1 MAENLTSALAL
12 SLRNKLNGASDK
24 FIRLEVP
31 AGWPVT
37 AALVQLQEDLAE
49 ELRIGILKPFL
60 TAIDES
66 LFEVTSSE
74 PNTITR
80 WRNQAALRSPAIPTI
95 VLGPARGP
103 KESGLLGISQ
113 VVKSSDVMSVWS
125 TLLQQACSI
134 SISSKALL
142 PLLQSVI
149 GLVGDGIV
157 DAMDADAWFQ
167 GVLADPATFDSAARE
182 TLWKLGL
189 VPDTR
194 VLDKGKTAHRIR
206 KNRDLIEDVLSV
218 GGNAQA
224 EARLVRL
231 QELIDAG
238 IPDALKVREF
248 QTTRDASVLQGL
260 ELDELSELLD
270 ATVPRDPTISSVD
283 FFGLLDRHLELS
295 SPLSS
300 ILQQLAT
307 QWNMTSHLV
316 QNLEIPLS
324 SGQRLVVVVQPLED
338 RHEEHDPIRHLY
350 ARDIQVLSVNFR
362 ADYSE
367 PLTPSVGEDPVF
379 VTPMDLTRNAGT
391 RLGPQRTT
399 DVTALAHE
407 YLECRYALQPFA
419 NWFSDPKTTVA
430 ALLVFPDIYAHVEAF
445 IEAWTNLLFAARSPD
460 GIVGDALHNMALML
474 ESVVSRDSDN
484 NFIACRLGPLHPY
497 ALEPSLKI
505 ADYVRKHLNSHALVD
520 DDIDVQ
526 TECRVGEQANWGL
539 EHAVPAFVNL
549 SISRSDLYLA
559 ANSPDIVF
567 LDHNGQSS
575 IHTMDSAG
583 GIEDTVKSFIGLH
596 RHASHGISMLVV
608 NPPPGRGFARSLRWI
623 SETYVKSRFYIVT
636 EGEYSCDPS
645 DYPDSAVYLGH
656 FADLDDVLEQFRQ
669 NVHTTFVFGLGL
681 STFSVS
687 ALSRGPVGGVGISP
701 TIGLVTRQ
709 VFDTSNDDSLEP
721 RIFFQPRQ
729 ENRVVLAFAT
739 RNDENTSMFEVA
751 PMLARQHDAVASRF
765 AERCEWLVLGAP
777 FPLGSVPP
785 RVLTGGATFIGR
797 ESQGQYSLFVYT
809 SSMYSAR
816 RLVEQAIKDAPVAV
830 RTEAL
835 EREIENLAVALPG
848 GVMRMARSQTS
859 NTITEQIGMITAIQ
873 AAGVSRG
880 NSDESGIADD

>member
-1 MAENLTSALAL
+1 MAENLTAALAL
-12 SLRNKLNGASDK
+12 SLRNKLDEASDK

-37 AALVQLQEDLAE
+37 AALVRLQEDINE
-49 ELRIGILKPFL
+49 ELRIGLLKPFL
-60 TAIDES
+60 AAIDES
-66 LFEVTSSE
+66 LFGITSSE

-113 VVKSSDVMSVWS
+113 IVKTSDVMSVWS
-125 TLLQQACSI
+125 NLLQQACND
-134 SISSKALL
+134 SISSKAPL
-142 PLLQSVI
+142 PLVQSVI

-157 DAMDADAWFQ
+157 DANNADVWFQ
-167 GVLADPATFDSAARE
+167 GVLADPATFDSVARE
-182 TLWKLGL
+182 SLWKLGL
-189 VPDTR
+189 VPDSR

-238 IPDALKVREF
+238 IPEALTVRQF
-248 QTTRDASVLQGL
+248 QITHDASVLQGL

-283 FFGLLDRHLELS
+283 LFGLLDRHLELG
-295 SPLSS
+295 SPISS
-300 ILQQLAT
+300 ILQQLAA
-307 QWNMTSHLV
+307 QWNVKSHVV

-324 SGQRLVVVVQPLED
+324 SGQRLVVVVKPLED
-338 RHEEHDPIRHLY
+338 RHDEDDPIRHLY
-350 ARDIQVLSVNFR
+350 ARDSQVLSINFR
-362 ADYSE
+362 ADDSE
-367 PLTPSVGEDPVF
+367 RLTPSVGEDPVR
-379 VTPMDLTRNAGT
+379 VTPVDLTRNAEMG
-391 RLGPQRTT
+391 LDPQRTIN
-399 DVTALAHE
+399 VTALAKE
-407 YLECRYALQPFA
+407 YLDCRDALQPFA

-430 ALLVFPDIYAHVEAF
+430 ALLVFPDVHARVEEF
-445 IEAWTNLLFAARSPD
+445 IEAWANLVFATRSPD

-484 NFIACRLGPLHPY
+484 NFTACRLGPLHPY

-505 ADYVRKHLNSHALVD
+505 ADYVRKHLDSHVPVHD
-520 DDIDVQ
+520 GIDSQ
-526 TECRVGEQANWGL
+526 AECRVGEQAQWGL
-539 EHAVPAFVNL
+539 EYAIPAFVNM

-567 LDHNGQSS
+567 LDDKGQSS
-575 IHTMDSAG
+575 KHTMDSAG
-583 GIEDTVKSFIGLH
+583 GIEDCVKSFVGLH
-596 RHASHGISMLVV
+596 RHARDGVSVLVV

-623 SETYVKSRFYIVT
+623 SETYIKSRFYIVT
-636 EGEYSCDPS
+636 EGEHSCDPS

-669 NVHTTFVFGLGL
+669 NVHMTFVFGLGL

-687 ALSRGPVGGVGISP
+687 ALSKGPVGGVGISP

-709 VFDTSNDDSLEP
+709 VFDASDDDSLEP
-721 RIFFQPRQ
+721 RIFFQPRR

-751 PMLARQHDAVASRF
+751 PMLARQHDTVASRF

-809 SSMYSAR
+809 GSMYSTR

-835 EREIENLAVALPG
+835 ERELENLAVALPG
-848 GVMRMARSQTS
+848 GVMRMARSQTP

-873 AAGVSRG
+873 AAGVSKG
-880 NSDESGIADD
+880 HSDEGETKDD